1 MRHARRKYRKLRMV
15 QIDYKKAY
23 DSAPHSW
30 FLKSLDLIGAAD
42 NVKNIL
48 EKVTKIWKTTLTIN
62 SEVIGNVDISSSPTL
77 VHYSPDS
84 SYNHIKEN
92 E

>member
-1 MRHARRKYRKLRMV
+1 MV
-15 QIDYKKAY
+15 CIDYKKAY
-23 DSAPHSW
+23 DSVPHSW
-30 FLKSLDLIGAAD
+30 LLKSLDLIGAAD
-42 NVKNIL
+42 NVKHFL
-48 EKVTKIWKTTLTIN
+48 EKVTKMWKTPLTIN

-84 SYNHIKEN
+84 SYHHITEN